1 MAILPLND
9 LTVLE
14 FSHTVMGPS
23 CGVVL
28 ADLGADVIRVEP
40 APDGDR
46 TRRLHGFATGFF
58 AYFNR
63 NKRCICIDVKA
74 PDGGEAPPGTR
85 GAVGAEIG
93 TLLVA
98 AGRAAIG
105 PVVAAIQSWVAR
117 RASRSVKLTIDGD
130 SIEVSNVSPEDQR
143 ELIQS
148 FLARHAPE

>member
-1 MAILPLND
+1 MSEIAIA
-9 LTVLE
+9 VSLE
-14 FSHTVMGPS
+14 
-23 CGVVL
+23 
-28 ADLGADVIRVEP
+28 ADADAAELQD
-40 APDGDR
+40 AASQL
-46 TRRLHGFATGFF
+46 RRELLELDVD
-58 AYFNR
+58 
-63 NKRCICIDVKA
+63 DVKA
-74 PDGGEAPPGTR
+74 PEGGEAPVGTR
-85 GAVGAEIG
+85 GAAAAEIG

-98 AGRAAIG
+98 VGHAAIG

>member
-1 MAILPLND
+1 MSEIAIA
-9 LTVLE
+9 VRLE
-14 FSHTVMGPS
+14 ADADSAELEDATS
-23 CGVVL
+23 QLRRELL
-28 ADLGADVIRVEP
+28 ALDV
-40 APDGDR
+40 D
-46 TRRLHGFATGFF
+46 
-58 AYFNR
+58 
-63 NKRCICIDVKA
+63 DVKA
-74 PDGGEAPPGTR
+74 PAVGEAPPGTR

-130 SIEVSNVSPEDQR
+130 TIEVSNVSPEDQR
-143 ELIQS
+143 ELIES

>member
-1 MAILPLND
+1 MSEIAID
-9 LTVLE
+9 VRLE
-14 FSHTVMGPS
+14 PD
-23 CGVVL
+23 
-28 ADLGADVIRVEP
+28 ADAAELQDATSQLRRELLELDV
-40 APDGDR
+40 D
-46 TRRLHGFATGFF
+46 
-58 AYFNR
+58 
-63 NKRCICIDVKA
+63 DVKA
-74 PDGGEAPPGTR
+74 PEGGEAPPGTR

>member
-1 MAILPLND
+1 MSDIAIAVRLDADADAAELQD
-9 LTVLE
+9 ATSQLRRELLE
-14 FSHTVMGPS
+14 
-23 CGVVL
+23 L
-28 ADLGADVIRVEP
+28 DV
-40 APDGDR
+40 D
-46 TRRLHGFATGFF
+46 
-58 AYFNR
+58 
-63 NKRCICIDVKA
+63 DVKA

-130 SIEVSNVSPEDQR
+130 SIEVSNVSPDDQR